1 MEISFQ
7 YNQESELSGIPML
20 PEDVVSAPTGESR
33 EIEIDFTEP
42 PVNLTVLLMN
52 FMQPKNILRIESFA
66 LYKKRGV
73 SPVRINSD
81 FHNRMMK
88 DTSLKKTHTQYRPYL
103 FTNTETG
110 RKGLILTAT
119 GTHYYTMSFAPVF
132 TGKAET
138 FLQKHTIDGNPNIKM
153 RIVTDGNIKRFGLQN
168 TQNDVKTL
176 LEKTFTTL

>member
-1 MEISFQ
+1 MQTSFQ
-7 YNQESELSGIPML
+7 YNQESEISGIPMH

-42 PVNLTVLLMN
+42 HPNLTVLLMN
-52 FMQPKNILRIESFA
+52 FMKPKNILRNESFA

-88 DTSLKKTHTQYRPYL
+88 DTSLNKTHTKYRPYL

-132 TGKAET
+132 TGNAQT
-138 FLQKHTIDGNPNIKM
+138 FLQKHKIDGDPNIKM
-153 RIVTDGNIKRFGLQN
+153 RIVTDGNIERFKLQN
-168 TQNDVKTL
+168 TQDDVKTL
-176 LEKTFTTL
+176 LNEAFTTL